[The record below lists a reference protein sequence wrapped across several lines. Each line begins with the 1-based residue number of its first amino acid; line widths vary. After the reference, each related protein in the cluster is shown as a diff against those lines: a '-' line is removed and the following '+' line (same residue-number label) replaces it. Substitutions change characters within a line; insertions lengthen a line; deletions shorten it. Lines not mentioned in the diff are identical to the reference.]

1 MPSRI
6 KSVGWVE
13 HDNVYKI
20 TKSVCGNLKRKNSCG
35 NINIG
40 VWNRKNERFGRF
52 WIKISVFRSKNELL
66 SVFDSTRF
74 GPHFWSRDVCVRVYL
89 YAVLYL
95 DQETSSESKHMFSHL
110 LDGYHEF
117 IFIIFW
123 SFLWQIVLIYCVK
136 LNLFVIST
144 NECVFNA
151 RFCFWMIQ
159 KEEKGGFC
167 CWKWDT
173 KLVVKYNQGVCEIMW
188 VCWIGVRCVVQW
200 I

>member
-1 MPSRI
+1 VVI
-6 KSVGWVE
+6 WKEKIVVE
-13 HDNVYKI
+13 I
-20 TKSVCGNLKRKNSCG
+20 L
-35 NINIG
+35 
-40 VWNRKNERFGRF
+40 
-52 WIKISVFRSKNELL
+52 ISVYGTEKMSDSVDSESKSLFFAQKMNFWAYLISKIEKYIFRKKK
-66 SVFDSTRF
+66 FDSTRF